1 MEAPLAAAG
10 LAFVLTLRATVLIMQ
25 PPQMQWSATDPIQY
39 EHFMGRWSE
48 RLTGP
53 FLTFAGVSPGSR
65 VLDVGCGTGVLTK
78 ALAEAGAIATGIDA
92 SEPYLGGARQHRPH
106 PNITY
111 ELGDIRQMP
120 FANGAFDA
128 SVSTLVLDVLPEVEE
143 VVSEMRRVVRRGGVV
158 ASGVHDYWGFSNFSL
173 VWDTGAVL
181 DDGISRLRDANK
193 AHPLVAANRQA
204 ALWRKLGL
212 SEVTEIPVVVDCEYP
227 SFADYW
233 ATFTAG
239 QGRLSTLLKQ
249 LSGGLRSK
257 IERHVR
263 GGYLAGS
270 PDGPRT
276 FPMVIRAVR
285 GVVPG

>member
-1 MEAPLAAAG
+1 
-10 LAFVLTLRATVLIMQ
+10 MQ
-25 PPQMQWSATDPIQY
+25 PPQMQWSAIGPQQY
-39 EHFMGRWSE
+39 EHFMGRWGE

-53 FLTFAGVSPGSR
+53 FLAFAGVSPGTR

-92 SEPYLGGARQHRPH
+92 SEPYLSSARQHRSH

-111 ELGDIRQMP
+111 EVGDIRQMR

-128 SVSTLVLDVLPEVEE
+128 SISTLVLDVLPEVEE
-143 VVSEMRRVVRRGGVV
+143 VVSEMRRVVRRGGVI

-181 DDGISRLRDANK
+181 DDGISGLRDALKTN
-193 AHPLVAANRQA
+193 PLVSANGQA
-204 ALWRKLGL
+204 ALWRKTGL
-212 SEVTEIPVVVDCEYP
+212 SEVTEIAVVVDCEYP

-239 QGRLSTLLKQ
+239 QGRLSTRLKQ
-249 LSGGLRSK
+249 LSGGLRSE

-263 GGYLAGS
+263 AGYLVGS

-285 GVVPG
+285 GVVRGE

>member
-1 MEAPLAAAG
+1 
-10 LAFVLTLRATVLIMQ
+10 MQ
-25 PPQMQWSATDPIQY
+25 PPQKQWSATDPVQY

-53 FLTFAGVSPGSR
+53 FLAFASVSPGTR
-65 VLDVGCGTGVLTK
+65 VLDVGCGTGALTK
-78 ALAEAGAIATGIDA
+78 ALAQMGAIATGIDA
-92 SEPYLGGARQHRPH
+92 SEPYLSGARQQRSH

-111 ELGDIRQMP
+111 ELGDIRQMR
-120 FANGAFDA
+120 FANGVFDA
-128 SVSTLVLDVLPEVEE
+128 SISTLVLDVLPEVEE

-173 VWDTGAVL
+173 VWDTAAVL
-181 DDGISRLRDANK
+181 DVGMSGLRDAMK
-193 AHPLVAANRQA
+193 MHRLAVANGQA
-204 ALWRKLGL
+204 ALWRKTGL
-212 SEVTEIPVVVDCEYP
+212 SDVTEIPLIVDCEYP

-239 QGRLSTLLKQ
+239 QGRLSSGLKQ
-249 LSGGLRSK
+249 LSGGLRSE

-263 GGYLAGS
+263 AGYLAGS

-285 GVVPG
+285 GVVPS